1 MSAAEETK
9 GKVGV
14 KATWQTSFATTISNG
29 ITKLLNLLSS
39 VRFGVVLLVLLV
51 IAAMIGMLIMQQSV
65 DGFDRYYADLT
76 PSQQLLWGKLGWF
89 DIYHVWYFNALLLVL
104 SLNIVLAS
112 IDRFPKAWTF
122 VSRPKLDAS
131 ANWLKGEEQQA
142 VLKLE
147 GADRASVTERISGAC
162 RSVGFKTTVT
172 EKGDK

>member
-14 KATWQTSFATTISNG
+14 KASWQPSFATSISNG
-29 ITKLLNLLSS
+29 ITWLLNLLSS
-39 VRFGVVLLVLLV
+39 VSFGVVLLALP
-51 IAAMIGMLIMQQSV
+51 AMIGMLIMQQSV
-65 DGFDRYYADLT
+65 DGFDKYYAELT

-112 IDRFPKAWTF
+112 IDRFSRAWTF
-122 VSRPKLDAS
+122 ISRPKLDATN
-131 ANWLKGEEQQA
+131 AWLRGQEQSA

-147 GADRASVTERISGAC
+147 GENRQGVAARIAEAC
-162 RSVGFKTTVT
+162 KSIGFKPKVT
-172 EKGDK
+172 